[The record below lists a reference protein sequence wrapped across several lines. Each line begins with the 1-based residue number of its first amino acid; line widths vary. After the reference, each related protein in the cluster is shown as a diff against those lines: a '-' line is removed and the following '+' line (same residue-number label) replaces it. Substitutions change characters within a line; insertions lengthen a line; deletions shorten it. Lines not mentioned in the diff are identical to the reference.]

1 MDTLNHLNNHHGDVV
16 EKLASHFGKIKET
29 KGAKAVNID
38 ESGID
43 IKTTSE
49 TIRVP
54 FLRKVDKDNEGY
66 RLAIQEL
73 LASLNFDDDFS
84 RLNTEINNFINS
96 FKSVFIS
103 SLNKDACCVASYAPF
118 VRIKDE
124 IFIMVSEMAE
134 HFISIKTNPTQVS
147 LMFLQDENEAR
158 TIFARKRI
166 SFKANATFINER
178 RDEIFSLFGQKFQE
192 ESALGLIERF
202 KDFHIIKFNLG
213 KGRFV
218 KGFGAAYDTQGLKV
232 TKMPH
237 VKNPHKM

>member
-1 MDTLNHLNNHHGDVV
+1 MDTLNHLNNDHSDAI

-43 IKTTSE
+43 IKIHNE

-54 FLRKVDKDNEGY
+54 FLKKANRDGDY
-66 RLAIQEL
+66 RVAIQEL
-73 LASLNFDDDFS
+73 LASINFDDNFA
-84 RLNTEINNFINS
+84 RLNTEIDNFINS

-103 SLNKDACCVASYAPF
+103 SLNNNEHCVASYAPF

-124 IFIMVSEMAE
+124 IFIMISEMAE
-134 HFISIKTNPTQVS
+134 HFISIKTNPSKVS
-147 LMFLQDENEAR
+147 LMFLQDEKEAR

-166 SFKANATFINER
+166 SFQANATFIDER
-178 RDEIFSLFGQKFQE
+178 KDEIFSLFEKKFQE
-192 ESALGLIERF
+192 ESALGIIELF
-202 KDFHIIKFNLG
+202 KDFHIIKFNLK

-218 KGFGAAYDTQGLKV
+218 KGFGAAYDTQGLQV

-237 VKNPHKM
+237 VKNPHKI